1 MHLSWEYLCFRA
13 GSASPSRLRTDAG
26 YGAGAVFGIAGRF
39 GGDTLFIAG
48 KTYPQSPTK
57 RISGSRTNPAA
68 DLTRAALRRNS
79 KRERRPYGSA
89 APYGRKPPG
98 RKCRTSRS
106 GSVYA
111 PKPETHVL
119 LG

>member
-68 DLTRAALRRNS
+68 DLTRAATSPVRARM
-79 KRERRPYGSA
+79 SA
-89 APYGRKPPG
+89 AAAPP
-98 RKCRTSRS
+98 
-106 GSVYA
+106 A
-111 PKPETHVL
+111 LMMMFP
-119 LG
+119 